1 MTAMLISA
9 AVLRASDGPY
19 TIEQAKLADPG
30 PGEVLVKIAG
40 AGLCHTDL
48 LGRTDLVGKPVVLG
62 HEGSGTVAAAG
73 PGVTGLAP
81 GDPVVLSF
89 DSCGGCANCLAAHP
103 AYCAE
108 FFPRNLTGAGAGGSS
123 SVSSSVTVE
132 DGEPVATR
140 WFGQSS
146 LASYAV
152 ATARNVVPVEAGL
165 PLELLGPLGC
175 GIQTGAASVL
185 IALGVTAGSSLAVLG
200 AGAVGLSA
208 VMAAKV
214 AGAATIIAVDLHQ
227 SRLRL
232 AAELGATHTIN
243 GADDGIAAQI
253 LAITGD
259 GVQYAFDTTGVPA
272 VIATAVSSLRPTG
285 TCGLVGVGQGNLVLD
300 PFALAGGRNLMGI
313 LEGDAVPQLFIPQ
326 LIQLWKQGRFPFDK
340 LITTYPLSQVNEAEA
355 AAASGTTVKPVL
367 VPDQ

>member
-9 AVLRASDGPY
+9 AVLRAGDAPY
-19 TIEQAKLADPG
+19 TIEQAKLNDPG

-40 AGLCHTDL
+40 AGLCHTDV
-48 LGRTDLVGKPVVLG
+48 LGRTDLVGKPVILG
-62 HEGSGTVAAAG
+62 HEGSGTIESVG
-73 PGVTGLAP
+73 PGVTGLAA

-108 FFPRNLTGAGAGGSS
+108 FFPRNLTGLATDGSACG
-123 SVSSSVTVE
+123 TGQ

-146 LASYAV
+146 FASHALA
-152 ATARNVVPVEAGL
+152 TTRNVVRVEPGL

-185 IALGVTAGSSLAVLG
+185 IALGVTAGSSIAIFGVG
-200 AGAVGLSA
+200 GVGLAA

-214 AGAATIIAVDLHQ
+214 AGAATVIAADLHQ
-227 SRLRL
+227 SRLDL

-253 LAITGD
+253 LAITG
-259 GVQYAFDTTGVPA
+259 GGAQYAFDTTGLPA
-272 VIATAVSSLRPTG
+272 VITTAINSLRPTG
-285 TCGLVGVGQGNLVLD
+285 TCGLVGIGQGDLVLD
-300 PFALAGGRNLMGI
+300 PMALAGGRNLMGI

-340 LITTYPLSQVNEAEA
+340 LITTYLLSQINQAEA
-355 AAASGTTVKPVL
+355 AAARGAAVKPVL
-367 VPDQ
+367 IPDQ

>member
-1 MTAMLISA
+1 
-9 AVLRASDGPY
+9 
-19 TIEQAKLADPG
+19 
-30 PGEVLVKIAG
+30 
-40 AGLCHTDL
+40 L
-48 LGRTDLVGKPVVLG
+48 LGRADLVGKPVVLG
-62 HEGSGTVAAAG
+62 HEGSGTVAAVG

-108 FFPRNLTGAGAGGSS
+108 FFPRNMTGVSVGGC
-123 SVSSSVTVE
+123 SSVTVE

-146 LASYAV
+146 LATHAV
-152 ATARNVVPVEAGL
+152 TTARNVVPVEAGL

-185 IALGVTAGSSLAVLG
+185 IALGVTAGSSLAVFG

-214 AGAATIIAVDLHQ
+214 AGATTIIAVDLYQ
-227 SRLRL
+227 SRLDL

-243 GADDGIAAQI
+243 GDNDGIAAQI

-313 LEGDAVPQLFIPQ
+313 LEGDAVPQLFIPR

-340 LITTYPLSQVNEAEA
+340 LMTTYPLTQINEAEA
-355 AAASGTTVKPVL
+355 ASASGTAVKPVL
-367 VPDQ
+367 IPD